1 MKKAV
6 SVILIVLIL
15 INLITVK
22 SYADPADTETT
33 STTTTTEATG
43 TTEATTTTTTT
54 ESTGT
59 TETTGTDESVPLY
72 DRDELEG
79 LLPNPA
85 DYLNRL
91 ETHTATVTDVNGNK
105 SNPISTTGT
114 THLGSAVFA
123 ILSHVFGA
131 IPQVVN
137 QALEIAL
144 ETIGGENWK
153 DLKHF
158 TIYDTVM
165 GKYEIF
171 NISYNVI
178 PDKIDDQS
186 QVPLYDL
193 LKMRVVDYYFILRNL
208 SIAIILF
215 ILIYIGIR
223 MAISTLASDRAKYK
237 KMLQAWATSL
247 ILVFVMYLII
257 IVISAVQGTVLKKI
271 RNFEDKMQIT
281 DTLMVSDIESQIFTN
296 ASKLYGEANGWNLVA
311 SIFTM
316 WILVFYQLKFFL
328 MYMRR
333 LIEIGF
339 LIMIS
344 PLVTVTYSIDKLG
357 DGKAQAFKAWFTEL
371 TMKATIQIVHAIL
384 YLIFIG
390 SAGYIATQHPLL
402 AALFFAFLS
411 RSEKIIKN
419 TLNVKNN
426 EFEQVK
432 VPFTNG

>member
-1 MKKAV
+1 
-6 SVILIVLIL
+6 
-15 INLITVK
+15 
-22 SYADPADTETT
+22 
-33 STTTTTEATG
+33 
-43 TTEATTTTTTT
+43 
-54 ESTGT
+54 
-59 TETTGTDESVPLY
+59 
-72 DRDELEG
+72 
-79 LLPNPA
+79 
-85 DYLNRL
+85 
-91 ETHTATVTDVNGNK
+91 
-105 SNPISTTGT
+105 
-114 THLGSAVFA
+114 
-123 ILSHVFGA
+123 
-131 IPQVVN
+131 
-137 QALEIAL
+137 
-144 ETIGGENWK
+144 
-153 DLKHF
+153 
-158 TIYDTVM
+158 
-165 GKYEIF
+165 
-171 NISYNVI
+171 
-178 PDKIDDQS
+178 
-186 QVPLYDL
+186 
-193 LKMRVVDYYFILRNL
+193 
-208 SIAIILF
+208 
-215 ILIYIGIR
+215 
-223 MAISTLASDRAKYK
+223 
-237 KMLQAWATSL
+237 MLQAWATSL

-257 IVISAVQGTVLKKI
+257 IVISAVQGTVLKMI
-271 RNFEDKMQIT
+271 RDFADKMQIT